1 MAKREVMMLY
11 GEKTVQVNYRIP
23 ESKKDEIDAKI
34 KGVLKEYENLQ
45 RVKIDV
51 RESEQKVLKDL
62 VFQKPVTIDE
72 AFEKIEKKSKPAD
85 IKFLETTDDAY
96 DGKKILSLL
105 SDEAGQYVKLSP
117 EKMEELRVK
126 ENPSAQIQKGAS
138 AKKVVD
144 MDALRAIANGEGL
157 KTSSFTT
164 VKKPIDE
171 IYDCI
176 IVEKG
181 IPVESDRI
189 YYGTN
194 NRVAFWDR
202 DDSSVFYA
210 NWENKYYQF
219 ANSKEFNKFCKEN
232 QIK

>member
-1 MAKREVMMLY
+1 M
-11 GEKTVQVNYRIP
+11 
-23 ESKKDEIDAKI
+23 
-34 KGVLKEYENLQ
+34 KEYENLQ

-62 VFQKPVTIDE
+62 VFQKPVAIDE
-72 AFEKIEKKSKPAD
+72 AFEKKSKPAD

-176 IVEKG
+176 CVEKG
-181 IPVESDRI
+181 IPAESDRI
-189 YYGTN
+189 YYGAN
-194 NRVAFWDR
+194 NRIAFWDR
-202 DDSSVFYA
+202 DDVSVFYA

-219 ANSKEFNKFCKEN
+219 ANSKEFNKFCKDN